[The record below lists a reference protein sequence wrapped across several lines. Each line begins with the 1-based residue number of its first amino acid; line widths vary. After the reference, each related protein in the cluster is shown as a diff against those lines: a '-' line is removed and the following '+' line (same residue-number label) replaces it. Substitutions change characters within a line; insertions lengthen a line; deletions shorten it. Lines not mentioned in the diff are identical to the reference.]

1 MLGTDVL
8 HSAVALLRAVRCV
21 VLDVWRDD
29 IHLRAQPVLTQC
41 IGKPGLKGKTVIVQG
56 FGNVG
61 YYAAKFFKVPISGS
75 RAMSKCCLALPV
87 VCCSLRQDYLLALS
101 LFVLLPPAFYSF
113 NHLVSPAFP
122 SLCPSRIP
130 STCLAPSCLTQTLTP
145 RPHPRPHPQPF
156 TSNPYPRTLTLKA

>member
-75 RAMSKCCLALPV
+75 RGSWFGF
-87 VCCSLRQDYLLALS
+87 DWYLLS
-101 LFVLLPPAFYSF
+101 GSGMQ
-113 NHLVSPAFP
+113 
-122 SLCPSRIP
+122 CCQ
-130 STCLAPSCLTQTLTP
+130 CL
-145 RPHPRPHPQPF
+145 QP
-156 TSNPYPRTLTLKA
+156 